1 MQMTA
6 ENCVVKQE
14 LTFKSPSSGEGILNC
29 LGTQEKAEDK
39 DIGEKLSPKGEAFQT
54 GFLITREGDTGRW
67 ESSAARSWEGRLL
80 LGLNEPSCLC

>member
-1 MQMTA
+1 MQMTV

-39 DIGEKLSPKGEAFQT
+39 DIGEKLSPKGEAF
-54 GFLITREGDTGRW
+54 
-67 ESSAARSWEGRLL
+67 
-80 LGLNEPSCLC
+80 